1 MWIMVASGQKNII
14 TAPIWKVVAMQV
26 KMCPKCGSLHV
37 TWLIGG
43 IMGYIYTC
51 QDCHYSGPFI
61 LEVDSSD
68 APRFQ
73 EEIRRS
79 RDENENSS

>member
-1 MWIMVASGQKNII
+1 
-14 TAPIWKVVAMQV
+14 MQV

-37 TWLIGG
+37 NWVIGG

-51 QDCHYSGPFI
+51 EDCHYTGPFI

-68 APRFQ
+68 AEKFQ
-73 EEIRRS
+73 TEIRKS
-79 RDENENSS
+79 RLEDEENNA